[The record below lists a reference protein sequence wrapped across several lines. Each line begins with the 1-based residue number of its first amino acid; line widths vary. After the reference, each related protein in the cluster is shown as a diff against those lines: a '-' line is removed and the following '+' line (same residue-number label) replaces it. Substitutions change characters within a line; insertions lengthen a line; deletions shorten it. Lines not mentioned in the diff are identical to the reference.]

1 VNTKI
6 KVTFLSLF
14 ITLIILIT
22 LPTFIYCRNHGFKY
36 IKNYSAE
43 EYKLHPQN
51 WSVLQDKRGLI
62 YIGNNGGLLEF
73 DGVSW
78 RNIPVPNFSVRSL
91 AVDEKGVIY
100 VGGNNEI
107 GFLAPDEKGTLV
119 YQSLCQHIPA
129 EKRDFSNAWKTH
141 CLNDSVYFRTSRF
154 LFHWNSTSGKM
165 NILEPQSQFNASF
178 YCDGKYFVH
187 QRDLGLMEIVGNS
200 LQLVPNGTAMKAIKI
215 YMMVEFQPGTYL
227 LGTRENG
234 FYLYNYG
241 GGTLTPFLTEADDFI
256 MKNQLYDGI
265 RLSHSPG
272 TFALGTVLGG
282 LVIIDSRG
290 RIIDMFNKSNGLL
303 DDNIRFVLEDNGGNL
318 WLGLND
324 GISRIEYAPS
334 PVSFYD
340 NRSGL
345 SGIMLA
351 VVRGSENKDLY
362 VGTTNG
368 LFVMESNPS
377 NSRQQNFIQVAGVMG
392 SCFSLLSGG
401 DFILATTTDGLFQL
415 DTRDRRVSRL
425 TQLSTYVLLRSR
437 ADANRLWVGNRSG
450 LQSFYSNST
459 AGSSSRWQLEHSF
472 ETINQQVRSIV
483 EEKQSLWLS
492 MPGKGV
498 IRMFFPDHGSIDNP
512 VITVYDESHGLP
524 TQEVSVFT
532 AAARVRFGTEKGL
545 YYFDEKSNAFRSD
558 TLLGSSFAD
567 GSSNVFRLAED
578 SRGHLWFHSNNM
590 NYHAVPRPDGSFIID
605 SRSFARI
612 PQNQVN
618 AIYPDGEIIWFAAN
632 NSLIRYDTRIETAA
646 PRDFPVY
653 IRHLGAQDQLVFNGY
668 DESKFFPV
676 LPFEERNIRFT
687 FAALFFQEEARTG
700 YSYFLEGYD
709 KGWSN
714 WSSETQKD
722 YTNLDGGTYRFR
734 VKAKNVYGDL
744 GREALFQF
752 RVLPPWYRT
761 WWAYL
766 CGALLAFLLVFFTVR
781 WRSAQLV
788 REKGRLEEIVKNRT
802 RQLEMQ
808 ARQLEGQ
815 AMKLQEMDKVKSR
828 FFANI
833 SHEFRTPL
841 TLIMGPLEQITTGSG
856 DTKPRRLE
864 DYSGMMLR
872 NARRLLTL
880 INQLLD
886 LAKFDGGK
894 MKLRASRQNII
905 PFLENILASFQLMA
919 AQKKVSL
926 SFHAG
931 EEEIWLYF
939 DAEQMEKVFYN
950 LLANAMNHTP
960 SKGTV
965 TVAVGQ
971 RPGDAPGMLEITVR
985 DTGTGIPADQMPHI
999 FDYLFQATR
1008 PESAENKI
1016 PAGTGIGLALT
1027 REIIQLHGG
1036 SIDVASREGK
1046 DSGTVFTI
1054 QLPMGNAHLKPGE
1067 IVEVPSGPVAFKPA
1081 ELVETL
1087 ETIPMNESEAAV
1099 EAADVDDLTDGDEPA
1114 ERDRK
1119 VVLVVE
1125 DNADVRLYIRGSLE
1139 PGYRVIEAPDG
1150 RQGIAAARKHYPDII
1165 ISDIMMPGVDGYE
1178 LCRVLKKDVA
1188 TSHIPIILLTAR
1200 VQEEN
1205 VIQGLECGADD
1216 YVTKPFN
1223 TQILMARVKNLMD
1236 LRRQL
1241 QEKYKREIR
1250 LQPAEIPVS
1259 SVEQEFMKDLQK
1271 AMEAN
1276 LSDPEFNID
1285 RLADLL
1291 YMSRATL
1298 NRKIRALTGE
1308 SANRYIQVYRLK
1320 RGAQLLKDNFGNVTQ
1335 VAFAVGFSSTP
1346 YFAKCFK
1353 EIFHQTPQ
1361 SYQAAESTASLASGG
1376 SEPFYKKVPTPP
1388 KIFDKGEK

>member
-1 VNTKI
+1 MKMNDRKQPPKFLITAVMMALF
-6 KVTFLSLF
+6 FLSPA
-14 ITLIILIT
+14 IIRCQS
-22 LPTFIYCRNHGFKY
+22 YGFKY

-51 WSVLQDKRGLI
+51 WSVRQDKRGLI
-62 YIGNNGGLLEF
+62 YVGNNGGLLEF

-78 RNIPVPNFSVRSL
+78 RTIAVPNWSVRSL
-91 AVDEKGVIY
+91 AVNEKGAIY

-107 GFLAPDEKGTLV
+107 GFLAPDEKGSLV

-141 CLNDSVYFRTSRF
+141 CLKDLVYFRSSRF
-154 LFHWNSTSGKM
+154 LFRWDPAAGTMKTWESP
-165 NILEPQSQFNASF
+165 LQFNASF
-178 YCDGKYFVH
+178 DCGEKYFVH
-187 QRDLGLMEIVGNS
+187 QRDLGLMEIVGDS
-200 LQLVPNGTAMKAIKI
+200 LQLAPNGAAMKTIKI
-215 YMMVEFQPGTYL
+215 YMMVEFQPGIYL
-227 LGTRENG
+227 LGARENG
-234 FYLYNYG
+234 FYLYNYR
-241 GGTLTPFLTEADDFI
+241 GGTLTPFPTEADEYI
-256 MKNQLYDGI
+256 TKNQLYDGI

-272 TFALGTVLGG
+272 TFALATVLGG
-282 LVIIDSRG
+282 LVIIDPRG
-290 RIIDMFNKSNGLL
+290 RVIDIFSKSNGLP
-303 DDNIRFVLEDNGGNL
+303 DDNVRFVLEDNRGNL

-345 SGIMLA
+345 SGIMLSIA
-351 VVRGSENKDLY
+351 RGSGNKDLY
-362 VGTTNG
+362 VGTTSG
-368 LFVMESNPS
+368 LFVMEPQLT
-377 NSRQQNFIQVAGVMG
+377 NSRQQNFIPVAGVVG
-392 SCFSLLSGG
+392 SCFSLLAAG
-401 DFILATTTDGLFQL
+401 DFILAATTEGLFQL
-415 DTRDRRVSRL
+415 DTRDRRAAQL
-425 TQLSTYVLLRSR
+425 TQLSSYVLLRSR
-437 ADANRLWVGNRSG
+437 ADANRLWVGTRGG
-450 LQSFYSNST
+450 LQSFYLTTAT
-459 AGSSSRWQLEHSF
+459 AGGPSRRQLEHSF
-472 ETINQQVRSIV
+472 ENINQQVRSIV
-483 EEKQSLWLS
+483 EEKQTLWLS

-498 IRMFFPDHGSIDNP
+498 IRMDFPAPGSIDNP
-512 VITVYDESHGLP
+512 GITAYDESHGLP
-524 TQEVSVFT
+524 PREVSVFT
-532 AAARVRFGTEKGL
+532 AAGRVRFGAEKGL
-545 YYFDEKSNAFRSD
+545 YYFDEKNKVFHPD
-558 TLLGSSFAD
+558 NLLGDSFAD
-567 GSSNVFRLAED
+567 GSSNIFRLVED
-578 SRGHLWFHSNNM
+578 PRRHLWFHSNNM
-590 NYHAVPRPDGSFIID
+590 NYHAVPRPDGSFSID
-605 SRSFARI
+605 SRSFCRI

-646 PRDFPVY
+646 ARDFPVF
-653 IRHLGAQDQLVFNGY
+653 IRHLGARDQVVFNGY
-668 DESKFFPV
+668 EESKFFPV
-676 LPFEERNIRFT
+676 LRFEDRNIRFT
-687 FAALFFQEEARTG
+687 FAAPFFQEEAKTG

-722 YTNLDGGTYRFR
+722 YTNLDGGSYRFR
-734 VKAKNVYGDL
+734 VKAKNIYGDL
-744 GREALFQF
+744 SREALFQF

-766 CGALLAFLLVFFTVR
+766 SGVLSVFLLLFLIVR
-781 WRSAQLV
+781 WRSAKLV

-808 ARQLEGQ
+808 TLQLEGQ

-841 TLIMGPLEQITTGSG
+841 TLIMGPLEQISPGV
-856 DTKPRRLE
+856 DDMKPRRLE

-872 NARRLLTL
+872 NARRLLML

-905 PFLENILASFQLMA
+905 PFLQNILASFQLMA

-926 SFHAG
+926 SFHAD
-931 EEEIWLYF
+931 EEAIMLYF

-960 SKGTV
+960 PKGVV
-965 TVAVGQ
+965 TVGVG
-971 RPGDAPGMLEITVR
+971 RRRSGGSPGMLEITVR
-985 DTGTGIPADQMPHI
+985 DTGTGIPADQMAHI

-1008 PESAENKI
+1008 PEGAENKI

-1036 SIDVASREGK
+1036 SIDVSSREGK
-1046 DSGTVFTI
+1046 DSGTVFTL
-1054 QLPMGNAHLKPGE
+1054 QLPMGDAHLKSGE
-1067 IVEVPSGPVAFKPA
+1067 IIAAPGGTAADASTFQHPIPVDFETVEF
-1081 ELVETL
+1081 VESVESA
-1087 ETIPMNESEAAV
+1087 ETIPMNESDDA
-1099 EAADVDDLTDGDEPA
+1099 DDLMDGDEPV
-1114 ERDRK
+1114 EGDRK
-1119 VVLVVE
+1119 IVLVVE

-1139 PGYRVIEAPDG
+1139 PGYRVVEAPDG
-1150 RQGIAAARKHYPDII
+1150 KHGIAAARKHYPDII

-1178 LCRVLKKDVA
+1178 LCRVLKNDVA

-1200 VQEEN
+1200 TLEEN
-1205 VIQGLECGADD
+1205 VLQGLECGADD

-1223 TQILMARVKNLMD
+1223 TKILMARVKNLVD

-1241 QEKYKREIR
+1241 QEKYKREML

-1276 LSDPEFNID
+1276 LSDPEFTIN

-1291 YMSRATL
+1291 YLSRATL

-1320 RGAQLLKDNFGNVTQ
+1320 RGAQLLKSNFGNVTQ
-1335 VAFAVGFSSTP
+1335 VAFEVGFSSTP

-1353 EIFHQTPQ
+1353 EIFHQPPQ
-1361 SYQAAESTASLASGG
+1361 SYQASESS
-1376 SEPFYKKVPTPP
+1376 
-1388 KIFDKGEK
+1388 

>member
-1 VNTKI
+1 MNEHKQPPKFLITAVMI
-6 KVTFLSLF
+6 ALFFLSPA
-14 ITLIILIT
+14 ISRCQS
-22 LPTFIYCRNHGFKY
+22 YGFKY
-36 IKNYSAE
+36 IKNYSAD

-62 YIGNNGGLLEF
+62 YVGNNGGLLEF

-78 RNIPVPNFSVRSL
+78 RTIPVPNFSVRSL
-91 AVDEKGVIY
+91 AVNEKGVIY

-141 CLNDSVYFRTSRF
+141 CLNDGVYFRTSRF
-154 LFHWNSTSGKM
+154 LFHWNSPAGKM
-165 NILEPQSQFNASF
+165 NILEPLSQFNASF
-178 YCDGKYFVH
+178 YCGGKYFVH
-187 QRDLGLMEIVGNS
+187 QRDLGLMEIVGDS
-200 LQLVPNGTAMKAIKI
+200 LQLTPNGAAMKDIKM
-215 YMMVEFQPGTYL
+215 YMMAEFQPGTYL

-234 FYLYNYG
+234 FFLYNYR
-241 GGTLTPFLTEADDFI
+241 GGTLTPFPTEADDFI
-256 MKNQLYDGI
+256 TKNQLYDGI

-272 TFALGTVLGG
+272 TFALATVLGG

-290 RIIDMFNKSNGLL
+290 RVIDIFNKSNGLL
-303 DDNIRFVLEDNGGNL
+303 DDNVRFVQEDNRGNL

-345 SGIMLA
+345 SGIMLSIA
-351 VVRGSENKDLY
+351 RGGGNKDLY
-362 VGTTNG
+362 VGTTSG
-368 LFVMESNPS
+368 LSVMESYLS
-377 NSRQQNFIQVAGVMG
+377 NSRRQNFTPVGGVVG
-392 SCFSLLSGG
+392 SCFSLLAAG
-401 DFILATTTDGLFQL
+401 DSILAATTDGLFQL
-415 DTRDRRVSRL
+415 DTRARRVSQL
-425 TQLSTYVLLRSR
+425 TQLSSYMLLRSR
-437 ADANRLWVGNRSG
+437 ADANRLWVGTRGG
-450 LQSFYSNST
+450 LQSFYLTT
-459 AGSSSRWQLEHSF
+459 AAAGGPNRWQLEHSF
-472 ETINQQVRSIV
+472 ENINQQVRSIV

-498 IRMFFPDHGSIDNP
+498 IRMDFPAPGSIDNP
-512 VITVYDESHGLP
+512 GITAYNESHGLP
-524 TQEVSVFT
+524 PREVGVFT
-532 AAARVRFGTEKGL
+532 AAGRVRFGTEKGL
-545 YYFDEKSNAFRSD
+545 YYFDDKNKVFHPD
-558 TLLGSSFAD
+558 NLLGDSFAD
-567 GSSNVFRLAED
+567 GSCNIFRLAED
-578 SRGHLWFHSNNM
+578 ARGHLWFHSKNM
-590 NYHAVPRPDGSFIID
+590 NYHAAPRPDGSFSID
-605 SRSFARI
+605 SRSFSRI
-612 PQNQVN
+612 PQSQVN
-618 AIYPDGEIIWFAAN
+618 AIYPDGEIIWFASN

-646 PRDFPVY
+646 PRDFPVF
-653 IRHLGAQDQLVFNGY
+653 IRKLNAQEQEIFNGY
-668 DESKFFPV
+668 EESKFFPV

-687 FAALFFQEEARTG
+687 FAAPFFQEEAKTQ
-700 YSYFLEGYD
+700 YSYYLEGYD
-709 KGWSN
+709 KGWSD

-722 YTNLDGGTYRFR
+722 YTNLDGGAYRFR

-766 CGALLAFLLVFFTVR
+766 CGVLLAFLLVFFTIR

-788 REKGRLEEIVKNRT
+788 REKERLEEIVKNRT

-808 ARQLEGQ
+808 ALQMEGQ
-815 AMKLQEMDKVKSR
+815 AIKLQEMDKVKSR

-841 TLIMGPLEQITTGSG
+841 TLIMGPLEQISAGAG
-856 DTKPRRLE
+856 DMKPRRLE

-905 PFLENILASFQLMA
+905 PFLQNILASFQLMA

-926 SFHAG
+926 SFHAD
-931 EEEIWLYF
+931 EEEILTYF

-950 LLANAMNHTP
+950 LIVNAMNHTP
-960 SKGTV
+960 PKGAV
-965 TVAVGQ
+965 TVGVR
-971 RPGDAPGMLEITVR
+971 RPADSPGMLEITVR
-985 DTGTGIPADQMPHI
+985 DTGTGIPAEQIAHI

-1036 SIDVASREGK
+1036 SIDVSSREGK
-1046 DSGTVFTI
+1046 DGGTVFTV
-1054 QLPMGNAHLKPGE
+1054 QLPMGDAHLKPGE
-1067 IVEVPSGPVAFKPA
+1067 IVDVPGGAAADAPDFAHPVPVDFETVEPV
-1081 ELVETL
+1081 EFVETM
-1087 ETIPMNESEAAV
+1087 ESIPVNESGEA
-1099 EAADVDDLTDGDEPA
+1099 DDLMDGDEPA
-1114 ERDRK
+1114 EGDRK

-1139 PGYRVIEAPDG
+1139 PGYRVVEAPDG
-1150 RQGIAAARKHYPDII
+1150 KQGVAAARKYLPDIV
-1165 ISDIMMPGVDGYE
+1165 ISDIMMPGLNGIE
-1178 LCRVLKKDVA
+1178 LCRVLKNDVA

-1200 VQEEN
+1200 TSEEN
-1205 VIQGLECGADD
+1205 VLQGLECGADD

-1223 TQILMARVKNLMD
+1223 TQILMARVKNLVD

-1241 QEKYKREIR
+1241 QEKYKREMR

-1276 LSDPEFNID
+1276 LSDPEFTID

-1320 RGAQLLKDNFGNVTQ
+1320 RGAQLLKSNFGNVTQ
-1335 VAFAVGFSSTP
+1335 VAFEVGFSSTP

-1361 SYQAAESTASLASGG
+1361 SYQAAESHETPFPPSL
-1376 SEPFYKKVPTPP
+1376 
-1388 KIFDKGEK
+1388 

>member
-1 VNTKI
+1 
-6 KVTFLSLF
+6 
-14 ITLIILIT
+14 
-22 LPTFIYCRNHGFKY
+22 
-36 IKNYSAE
+36 A
-43 EYKLHPQN
+43 
-51 WSVLQDKRGLI
+51 
-62 YIGNNGGLLEF
+62 
-73 DGVSW
+73 
-78 RNIPVPNFSVRSL
+78 
-91 AVDEKGVIY
+91 
-100 VGGNNEI
+100 
-107 GFLAPDEKGTLV
+107 
-119 YQSLCQHIPA
+119 
-129 EKRDFSNAWKTH
+129 
-141 CLNDSVYFRTSRF
+141 
-154 LFHWNSTSGKM
+154 
-165 NILEPQSQFNASF
+165 
-178 YCDGKYFVH
+178 
-187 QRDLGLMEIVGNS
+187 
-200 LQLVPNGTAMKAIKI
+200 
-215 YMMVEFQPGTYL
+215 
-227 LGTRENG
+227 
-234 FYLYNYG
+234 
-241 GGTLTPFLTEADDFI
+241 
-256 MKNQLYDGI
+256 
-265 RLSHSPG
+265 
-272 TFALGTVLGG
+272 TVLGG

-290 RIIDMFNKSNGLL
+290 RVIDIFNKSNGLL
-303 DDNIRFVLEDNGGNL
+303 DDNVRFVLEDNRGNL

-345 SGIMLA
+345 SGIMLSIA
-351 VVRGSENKDLY
+351 RGGGNKDLY
-362 VGTTNG
+362 VGTTGG
-368 LFVMESNPS
+368 LFVMEPHIS
-377 NSRQQNFIQVAGVMG
+377 NSRQQNFIPVTGVVG
-392 SCFSLLSGG
+392 SCFSLLAAG
-401 DFILATTTDGLFQL
+401 DSILAATTDGLFQL
-415 DTRDRRVSRL
+415 DTRDRRVARL
-425 TQLSTYVLLRSR
+425 TQLSSYVLLRSR
-437 ADANRLWVGNRSG
+437 ADANRLWVGTRG
-450 LQSFYSNST
+450 CLQSFYLTT
-459 AGSSSRWQLEHSF
+459 AAAGGPNRWQLEHSF
-472 ETINQQVRSIV
+472 ENINQQVRSIV

-498 IRMFFPDHGSIDNP
+498 IRMDFPAPGSIDNP
-512 VITVYDESHGLP
+512 GITAYNESHGLP
-524 TQEVSVFT
+524 PREVGVFT
-532 AAARVRFGTEKGL
+532 AGGRVRFGTEKGL
-545 YYFDEKSNAFRSD
+545 YYFDDKNKVFHPD
-558 TLLGSSFAD
+558 NLLGDSFAD
-567 GSSNVFRLAED
+567 GSCNIFRLAED
-578 SRGHLWFHSNNM
+578 ARGHLWFHSKNM
-590 NYHAVPRPDGSFIID
+590 NYHAAPRPDGSFSID
-605 SRSFARI
+605 SRSFSRI
-612 PQNQVN
+612 PQSQVN
-618 AIYPDGEIIWFAAN
+618 AIYPDGEIIWFASN

-646 PRDFPVY
+646 PRDFPVF
-653 IRHLGAQDQLVFNGY
+653 IRHLGAQDQLIFNGY

-687 FAALFFQEEARTG
+687 FAAPFFQEEAKTG

-722 YTNLDGGTYRFR
+722 YTNLDGGSYRFR

-752 RVLPPWYRT
+752 KVLPPWYRT

-766 CGALLAFLLVFFTVR
+766 CGALLVFLLVFLTVR

-788 REKGRLEEIVKNRT
+788 REKERLEEIVKNRT

-808 ARQLEGQ
+808 ALQLEGQ

-841 TLIMGPLEQITTGSG
+841 TLIMGPLEQISAGAG
-856 DTKPRRLE
+856 DMKPRRLE

-905 PFLENILASFQLMA
+905 PFLQNILASFQLMA

-926 SFHAG
+926 SFHAD
-931 EEEIWLYF
+931 EEEILPYF

-960 SKGTV
+960 PKGTV
-965 TVAVGQ
+965 TVGVVGVGRR
-971 RPGDAPGMLEITVR
+971 RPGDSPGMLEITVR
-985 DTGTGIPADQMPHI
+985 DTGTGIPADQMAHI
-999 FDYLFQATR
+999 FDYLFQAAR
-1008 PESAENKI
+1008 PEGAKNWI

-1046 DSGTVFTI
+1046 DGGTVFTV
-1054 QLPMGNAHLKPGE
+1054 QLPMGNAHLTPGE
-1067 IVEVPSGPVAFKPA
+1067 IVEVPGGPVDFEP
-1081 ELVETL
+1081 VEFI
-1087 ETIPMNESEAAV
+1087 ETIPMNETEAAV
-1099 EAADVDDLTDGDEPA
+1099 EDSEADDLTDGNEPA
-1114 ERDRK
+1114 EGDRK

-1139 PGYRVIEAPDG
+1139 PGYRVVEAPNG
-1150 RQGIAAARKHYPDII
+1150 RQGIAAARKHYPDIV

-1200 VQEEN
+1200 TQEEN
-1205 VIQGLECGADD
+1205 VLQGLECGADD

-1223 TQILMARVKNLMD
+1223 TQILMARVKNLVD

-1241 QEKYKREIR
+1241 QEKYKREMR

-1276 LSDPEFNID
+1276 LSDPEFTID

-1320 RGAQLLKDNFGNVTQ
+1320 RGAQLLKSNFGNVTQ
-1335 VAFAVGFSSTP
+1335 VAFEVGFSSTP

-1353 EIFHQTPQ
+1353 EIFHQPPQ
-1361 SYQAAESTASLASGG
+1361 VYQATSASGG
-1376 SEPFYKKVPTPP
+1376 Q
-1388 KIFDKGEK
+1388 GALL